1 MNIEEIREYCLS
13 KKGVEEDFPFDQT
26 TLVFKVMGKIFV
38 LTDLEGPLSLN
49 LKCDPEKVIDLRER
63 YPAIQPGYHMN
74 KQHWNTV
81 MVDGS
86 LSNAFIRELIDES
99 YMLVVEKLSGR
110 LKKELLGM

>member
-1 MNIEEIREYCLS
+1 
-13 KKGVEEDFPFDQT
+13 
-26 TLVFKVMGKIFV
+26 
-38 LTDLEGPLSLN
+38 
-49 LKCDPEKVIDLRER
+49 
-63 YPAIQPGYHMN
+63 
-74 KQHWNTV
+74 V